1 MGKFV
6 GVIGTV
12 SGKVGNIVFSKGE
25 NGKTYGRTY
34 QPVVA
39 NPKTT
44 AQVDQRTKMNLVG
57 KMSQVTP
64 AAAIVAMGAS
74 KRRARAEFNRNL
86 LAVAIIDRDGVG
98 NVTAKIDPADIL
110 FSKGAQAIMSTVST
124 APSVTATGVTLGITL
139 QDATLAGKYG
149 ERIVVAVIDPVD
161 KGGYSFVKTIDKVFD
176 DTTAQTISLN
186 FGTTIEDE
194 TMVCIYRCPFVLNE
208 AASIN
213 RYESIANDGTDI
225 IAKLMESA
233 SANVRLWGM
242 SDMAASLVFTQ
253 A

>member
-6 GVIGTV
+6 GLIGTI
-12 SGKVGNIVFSKGE
+12 SGKVGNVVFSKGE
-25 NGKTYGRTY
+25 DGKTYGRTY

-64 AAAIVAMGAS
+64 AAAIVAMGDN
-74 KRRARAEFNRNL
+74 KRRARAGFNKNL

-110 FSKGAQAIMSTVST
+110 FSKGAQPLLASVST
-124 APSVTATGVTLGITL
+124 PAAVTATGVSLGITL
-139 QDATLAGKYG
+139 GDAGMAGIYG
-149 ERIVVAVIDPVD
+149 ERIVVAVIDPAD
-161 KGGYSFVKTIDKVFD
+161 KGGYSFIKTIDKVFD
-176 DTTAQTISLN
+176 DTTAQTVSVN
-186 FGTTIEDE
+186 FGTTIEDQ
-194 TMVCIYRCPFVLNE
+194 TMVCVYRCPFVLNE
-208 AASIN
+208 TASST
-213 RYESIANDGTDI
+213 RYQSIANNGTDI

-233 SANVRLWGM
+233 GANIRQWGM
-242 SDMAASLVFTQ
+242 SDLAATEVFTQ

>member
-6 GVIGTV
+6 GLIGTI
-12 SGKVGNIVFSKGE
+12 SGKVGNVVFSKGE

-64 AAAIVAMGAS
+64 AAAIVAMGDN
-74 KRRARAEFNRNL
+74 KRRARAEFNKNL
-86 LAVAIIDRDGVG
+86 LAVAVIDRDGVG

-110 FSKGAQAIMSTVST
+110 FSKGSQTMLASVST
-124 APSVTATGVTLGITL
+124 PASVTATSMSIGLTL
-139 QDATLAGKYG
+139 QDAGQAGKYG
-149 ERIVVAVIDPVD
+149 ERIVVAVIDPAD
-161 KGGYSFVKTIDKVFD
+161 KGGYSFVKTFDKVFD
-176 DTTAQTISLN
+176 DTTAQTISVD
-186 FGTTIEDE
+186 FGTTIEDQ
-194 TMVCIYRCPFVLNE
+194 TMVCVYRSPFILNE
-208 AASIN
+208 TASST
-213 RYESIANDGTDI
+213 RFLSIANNGTDI

-233 SANVRLWGM
+233 NTNVRLWGM
-242 SDMAASLVFTQ
+242 SELAATEVFTH

>member
-6 GVIGTV
+6 GIIGTI

-64 AAAIVAMGAS
+64 AAAIVAMGDN
-74 KRRARAEFNRNL
+74 KRRARAEFNKNL
-86 LAVAIIDRDGVG
+86 LAVAVIDRDGVG

-110 FSKGAQAIMSTVST
+110 FSKGAQAILATVST
-124 APSVTATGVTLGITL
+124 PAAVTDTGVSLGITL
-139 QDATLAGKYG
+139 QDAAMAGAYG
-149 ERIVVAVIDPVD
+149 ERIVVAVIDPAD
-161 KGGYSFVKTIDKVFD
+161 KGGYSFVKTLDKVFD
-176 DTTAQTISLN
+176 DTTAQTIN
-186 FGTTIEDE
+186 VDFGNTIEDQ
-194 TMVCIYRCPFVLNE
+194 TMVCVYRCPFVLNE
-208 AASIN
+208 TASVT
-213 RYESIANDGTDI
+213 RYQSIANNGTDI

-233 SANVRLWGM
+233 NTNIRLWGM
-242 SDMAASLVFTQ
+242 SDMAASLVFTR